1 MDAEASGLQSG
12 FVLGIVIA
20 SMLLAHRLGGT
31 TILALRFAQL
41 TLALV
46 LTMLVF
52 SATTTVDGLLGIQ
65 FEVSDTMSFE
75 PGDSD
80 PGVVGHNSVVDTVH
94 IALATLLVAGGAAIL
109 RRWGAI
115 APGFLLA
122 GVLLMLF
129 AGSSVGTLSGLY
141 QMVVLLLPRELADAG
156 DARNIARVLVLLVGA
171 LLLVWTIHREWE
183 RDNGDDAE
191 EAV

>member
-65 FEVSDTMSFE
+65 FEVSDNMFE
-75 PGDSD
+75 TGGPD
-80 PGVVGHNSVVDTVH
+80 PGLVGHNSVVDTVH
-94 IALATLLVAGGAAIL
+94 MALATLLVAGGAAIL

-129 AGSSVGTLSGLY
+129 AGSPADPVGGVY
-141 QMVVLLLPRELADAG
+141 QMIGLLLPRELADAG

-171 LLLVWTIHREWE
+171 LLLVWTIYREWE